1 MLRRWQVARLLLAT
15 LILAA
20 SWVLTA
26 LSAVPQA
33 WSWVL
38 PVVPVTVVFALLAV
52 SELSRYVDQL
62 QAPTPHVRALH
73 AYAELLEAQ
82 VKSNYIAAPPDSDA
96 IAASFRVHYPVLT
109 RTADTWN
116 EQRKGRE
123 QARSDITSAV
133 TQEIASLQS
142 PWVGINVEGTDPLL
156 AGIARGDIPTE
167 GLRLEWSSDNTLT
180 AYAPSF
186 APMPIAHVRAGEG
199 QAESDAQ
206 AGQAQLPGAVQA
218 SIQRALTWPAS
229 IAYREHDGIL
239 MAMKDGLR
247 IQLQEAGETHEVH
260 RERACLLCQ
269 PHSARTRR

>member
-1 MLRRWQVARLLLAT
+1 VDKPARLIFPAGFPLPACPPT
-15 LILAA
+15 LESPAA
-20 SWVLTA
+20 SPHSHSADDDWAEGIPHPCHA
-26 LSAVPQA
+26 LPQ
-33 WSWVL
+33 SSL
-38 PVVPVTVVFALLAV
+38 PGPCVVPSFWHESGPIFLA
-52 SELSRYVDQL
+52 SD
-62 QAPTPHVRALH
+62 T
-73 AYAELLEAQ
+73 Q